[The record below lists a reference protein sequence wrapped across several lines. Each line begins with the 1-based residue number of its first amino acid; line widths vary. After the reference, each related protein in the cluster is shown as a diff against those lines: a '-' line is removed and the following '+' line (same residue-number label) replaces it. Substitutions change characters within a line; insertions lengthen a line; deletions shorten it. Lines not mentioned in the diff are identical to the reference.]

1 MFNVTYNERLNERSI
16 IVKYKVDNKLN
27 EIEIE
32 NSEIEADKKVKTY
45 IKQNQI
51 QFRNYIKK
59 IVEYQYKEKYVFIKI
74 TYFISLY

>member
-45 IKQNQI
+45 
-51 QFRNYIKK
+51 FS
-59 IVEYQYKEKYVFIKI
+59 F
-74 TYFISLY
+74 